1 MSRTPS
7 LPPTADEIAQHG
19 FTTILNVPLVIDAG
33 AAIALARVIR
43 RADPEDFGADPQA
56 WYRALDALSP
66 LLPGTLDDP
75 RPTKAYDRASRG

>member
-1 MSRTPS
+1 MRSPGMA
-7 LPPTADEIAQHG
+7 PE
-19 FTTILNVPLVIDAG
+19 FTSILNVPLKLDKA

-43 RADPEDFGADPQA
+43 RLAPEDYGADPQA

-75 RPTKAYDRASRG
+75 RPTKPATERVPS

>member
-1 MSRTPS
+1 
-7 LPPTADEIAQHG
+7 
-19 FTTILNVPLVIDAG
+19 LNVPLKLDKA

-43 RADPEDFGADPQA
+43 RLAPEDYGADPQA

-75 RPTKAYDRASRG
+75 RPTELATERVVQ

>member
-1 MSRTPS
+1 VSHISVPQVN
-7 LPPTADEIAQHG
+7 DEY
-19 FTTILNVPLVIDAG
+19 TSILDVPLKIDVA

-43 RADPEDFGADPQA
+43 RLRPDDYDVDVKA

-75 RPTKAYDRASRG
+75 RPTKPATEKASS